1 MVLPSGETLG
11 SDPHSRSNTSIGSK
25 AARLSSASMDKEII
39 AERDRAKK
47 DLLVKRKPKGDV
59 MLCFIETA

>member
-1 MVLPSGETLG
+1 
-11 SDPHSRSNTSIGSK
+11 
-25 AARLSSASMDKEII
+25 MDKEII

>member
-25 AARLSSASMDKEII
+25 ASRLSSASMDKEII
-39 AERDRAKK
+39 AARDRAKK
-47 DLLVKRKPKGDV
+47 VLLVKVKVKGDLV
-59 MLCFIETA
+59 LSFIQIA